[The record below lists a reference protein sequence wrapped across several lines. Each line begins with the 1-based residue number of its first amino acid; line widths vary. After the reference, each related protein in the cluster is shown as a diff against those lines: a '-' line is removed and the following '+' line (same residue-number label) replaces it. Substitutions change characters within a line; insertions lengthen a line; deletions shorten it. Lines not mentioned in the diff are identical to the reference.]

1 MVLFSS
7 VTAKINQPTKCHYK
21 GNILNYDFP
30 FFTLAYG
37 HPANFYCIW
46 LKEWHLKIKH
56 QTLKLSG
63 TIKMFSTSHWKFI
76 LVKCKCFLLKKNYI
90 VLIVCEVK
98 NLISLIKVLVFS
110 HAPVL
115 TIATV
120 TYANNYMCSMSLKS
134 EYSGVFFALCWDF
147 FF

>member
-1 MVLFSS
+1 MIFL
-7 VTAKINQPTKCHYK
+7 
-21 GNILNYDFP
+21 

-63 TIKMFSTSHWKFI
+63 AIKMFSTSHWKFI
-76 LVKCKCFLLKKNYI
+76 FVKCKCFLLKKNYI

-98 NLISLIKVLVFS
+98 NLRTLIKVLVFS
-110 HAPVL
+110 HVPVL

-120 TYANNYMCSMSLKS
+120 TYANNYVIYVS
-134 EYSGVFFALCWDF
+134 EKWIQWVFFLPFVGSF
-147 FF
+147 FFFGSTWSERTCQNNLNN